1 MTPVG
6 VMFDGGLRLDYPKR
20 VIELRELKVAL

>member
-6 VMFDGGLRLDYPKR
+6 RYFEGGLRLNDRQR
-20 VIELRELKVAL
+20 VIELRELKVFL